1 MFKKLFSSNSGQVA
15 VNFALAIVPL
25 VVGTGMAVD
34 FSRGAARKTELQGA
48 LDASVL
54 AAVSVSAR
62 DKKLGVQPTD
72 IAEQTF
78 KAIFTSPTSA
88 LSFSEK
94 DGIVKGYAAAKVE
107 STFGGAVGVNFIDL
121 SASSEATS
129 SATRHPVC
137 FMAMHPSRKHTLE
150 MKQSVSVFAP
160 DCHIYGNSDHVDDV
174 VDPHTPQNF
183 LTGKTVQA
191 VGYGHHYLQN
201 VKPPLEHAPE
211 ILKDPLASLSYPP
224 PDSCVATGRVV
235 TGNNQKLKPGTYCN
249 GLAFSNAKNTELEPG
264 TYIIKGGTFR
274 LNNSSISGEGVTIVI
289 TGSSKPVEWSNSQL
303 TLKAP
308 KSGPLAGMAILADR
322 IASSGIITATDI
334 DVFGTIYMPN
344 TEFDWINAGNFKPK
358 SKWTV
363 WIVDGISWRG
373 TGVITIN
380 FEISQVEI
388 PYPSELLNVIPT
400 VGPGRARLIR

>member
-15 VNFALAIVPL
+15 VNFALAAIPL

-34 FSRGAARKTELQGA
+34 FSRGAARKSELQSA
-48 LDASVL
+48 LDSAVL

-62 DKKLGVQPTD
+62 DKKLGVKPTD
-72 IAEQTF
+72 IASQTF
-78 KAIFTSPTSA
+78 NSIFTGETST
-88 LSFSEK
+88 LTFTEK
-94 DGIVKGYAAAKVE
+94 DGIVKGYAALKLE
-107 STFGGAVGVNFIDL
+107 STFGGAVGVNFLDL
-121 SASSEATS
+121 SASSAATAS
-129 SATRHPVC
+129 PVRHPVC

-150 MKQSVSVFAP
+150 LKQSVSVYAP
-160 DCHIYGNSDHVDDV
+160 DCNIYGNSDHVDDV
-174 VDPHTPQNF
+174 VDPHTPDNY

-211 ILKDPLASLSYPP
+211 ILKDPLAALKYPS
-224 PDSCVATGRVV
+224 PDSCFATGRVV
-235 TGNNQKLKPGTYCN
+235 TGNKQKLKPGTYCN
-249 GLAFSNAKNTELEPG
+249 GLNFDNAKNAELEPG

-289 TGSSKPVEWSNSQL
+289 TGSGNPVEWTNSQL

-308 KSGPLAGMAILADR
+308 KSGPLAGMAVLADR
-322 IASSGIITATDI
+322 ISSNGTITATDI
-334 DVFGTIYMPN
+334 DVYGTIYMPN

-373 TGVITIN
+373 TGVININ
-380 FEISQVEI
+380 FDIAKAEI
-388 PYPSELLNVIPT
+388 PYPSELLNVIPL